1 MQYYTYQIY
10 ITVIYCEEFL
20 LESIQNEQIFDK
32 NQSKLYYSF
41 VYFIPIITTKFAYFA
56 SINRSNFIVFLIDS
70 LNIFLCTL
78 LTQCLWKNKRILG
91 SELSKELRD
100 LHSNKKIGWNTH
112 EKYNVMFINHSMM
125 HKKCKEK
132 T

>member
-1 MQYYTYQIY
+1 MILDNKVVQK
-10 ITVIYCEEFL
+10 L
-20 LESIQNEQIFDK
+20 KLEKMFSTK
-32 NQSKLYYSF
+32 N

-100 LHSNKKIGWNTH
+100 LHSNKKIG
-112 EKYNVMFINHSMM
+112 
-125 HKKCKEK
+125 
-132 T
+132 